1 MSTAPLTQS
10 LDQTALP
17 GPFSVVSHGVSAE
30 PLAASLVS
38 STFTE
43 LIPRDFAR
51 DHGILSQGIRADGQE
66 IIAVCAATTPV
77 AIWNTG
83 VRLGRGVVP
92 VVYAADL
99 VHQAIDAAY
108 ERHENSSAAATTQAM
123 VVNVDVSD
131 PAATDVDRLLAEAD
145 RDLLAT
151 EGKAPLVKLLDRLLF
166 AAVQRGASDLHIQPT
181 ADHVLIRHRVD
192 GVLDHGHTV
201 PPSVYR
207 PLIGRIKVIGRMDVA
222 ERLVPQDGR
231 TTVRLGQRTI
241 DVRISTI
248 PTAYGERVVLRLLD
262 SGNQLMTCVNLG
274 MPTHIA
280 QPFQKMSDRAS
291 GIVLVTGPTGSG
303 KTTTLYATL
312 RSLDAKKLNIMTIE
326 DPIEYELSSLG
337 IPISQSQVN
346 VRKGVNFAN
355 GLRHVLRQD
364 PDVIMVG
371 EIRDAETARIA
382 IQASL
387 TGHLVFST
395 LHTND
400 AVSAVTRL
408 IDLGVEPYLVASSL
422 SAVLA
427 QRLVRTTCSA
437 CQGQA
442 ANETVACAI
451 CQGSGYKGRC
461 GLFELLVID
470 EAMREA
476 ISTDASLDALR
487 QQARRVGMRTL
498 AQEGEALVAAGRT
511 TTTEVER
518 VIHYA

>member
-1 MSTAPLTQS
+1 MSDPAISPEPPPVDGGLT
-10 LDQTALP
+10 DRA
-17 GPFSVVSHGVSAE
+17 F
-30 PLAASLVS
+30 LAA
-38 STFTE
+38 
-43 LIPRDFAR
+43 IPRDFAR
-51 DHGILSQGIRADGQE
+51 DHGLLGQGSDADGRLVL
-66 IIAVCAATTPV
+66 AVCDATSPMAV
-77 AIWNTG
+77 WNVG
-83 VRLGRGVVP
+83 VRLARTVVTRVMP
-92 VVYAADL
+92 AEA
-99 VHQAIDAAY
+99 VHRAIDAAY
-108 ERHENSSAAATTQAM
+108 ERWSGEAPATANADADANALA
-123 VVNVDVSD
+123 VPGDD
-131 PAATDVDRLLAEAD
+131 GDIDRLLAEAD

-151 EGKAPLVKLLDRLLF
+151 EGKAPLVKLLDRLMF
-166 AAVQRGASDLHIQPT
+166 SAVQLGASDLHIQPT
-181 ADHVLIRHRVD
+181 ADRVLIRHRVD
-192 GVLDHGHTV
+192 GVLDQGHSV

-207 PLIGRIKVIGRMDVA
+207 PLVGRIKVIGRMDVA

-231 TTVRLGQRTI
+231 TSLRLGVRSI

-262 SGNQLMTCVNLG
+262 SGNQLLDVPRLG
-274 MPTHIA
+274 MPPHIA
-280 QPFQKMSDRAS
+280 TPFQAAAARSS

-312 RSLDAKKLNIMTIE
+312 RSLQAGELNIMTIE

-346 VRKGVNFAN
+346 VKKGVNFAN
-355 GLRHVLRQD
+355 GLRHILRQD

-427 QRLVRTTCSA
+427 QRLVRTCCAA
-437 CQGQA
+437 CTGTGTIA
-442 ANETVACAI
+442 DAPCTV
-451 CQGSGYKGRC
+451 CQGSGYKGRT
-461 GLFELLVID
+461 GLFELLTIG
-470 EAMREA
+470 ERLRAE
-476 ISTDASLDALR
+476 ISRGSSLDDLR
-487 QQARRVGMRTL
+487 RLAHDEGMRTF
-498 AQEGEALVAAGRT
+498 ADEGQTLIATGRT
-511 TTTEVER
+511 TRAEVER
-518 VIHYA
+518 MIHHG